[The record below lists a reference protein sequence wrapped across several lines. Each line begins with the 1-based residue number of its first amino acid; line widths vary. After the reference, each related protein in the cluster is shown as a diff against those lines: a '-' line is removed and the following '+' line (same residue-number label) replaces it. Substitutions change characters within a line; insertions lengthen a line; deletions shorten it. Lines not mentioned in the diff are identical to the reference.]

1 MQKILNTIAFVFIV
15 VFANAQDFDSVFE
28 KFEDSDDYTIITINK
43 EMFRM
48 IASFDADLD
57 DKGIR
62 DLVRNI
68 KTVKIYHNEDSGS
81 AEDFKELKKIAL
93 GTSMNNLISVK
104 SADERVELFTNPTGD
119 EAVVDGLVLL
129 VHEGDQNVFIRM
141 EGLIDLDALA
151 RLAEK
156 IDIDGFDELKKL
168 GKKGKRGK

>member
-1 MQKILNTIAFVFIV
+1 MNKIINTILLFLVITTGV
-15 VFANAQDFDSVFE
+15 MAQSFDSVFE
-28 KFEDSDDYTIITINK
+28 RFEDGDDYTVITINK

-68 KTVKIYHNEDSGS
+68 KSVKVYLNEESGEY
-81 AEDFKELKKIAL
+81 ADFKELKKIASA
-93 GTSMNNLISVK
+93 TTMTNLISVK

-119 EAVVDGLVLL
+119 ESVVDGLVLL
-129 VHEGDQNVFIRM
+129 VHEGDQNVFIKMDGR
-141 EGLIDLDALA
+141 IDLDALA

-156 IDIDGFDELKKL
+156 MDIDGFDELKKI
-168 GKKGKRGK
+168 GKQNNGG